1 MILFCSDGSSLIC
14 WSHATA
20 ELGDLGKH
28 VDGYKKTQQKMRTN
42 HKSTIARLEALFQT
56 AKPRQTEL
64 VAFAKDCSVARLR
77 YLKDHKD
84 LGPTFPA
91 VLK

>member
-20 ELGDLGKH
+20 EQVDLGENAD
-28 VDGYKKTQQKMRTN
+28 VYEKTQQKMRTN

-64 VAFAKDCSVARLR
+64 VAFAKECSVARLR
-77 YLKDHKD
+77 YLSDHEE

-91 VLK
+91 VLE